1 LGGNDATGENV
12 DPATANVEGTWPV
25 HEFRLPA
32 VVNETT
38 VVPGQPSLAEA
49 SMLSSMLARLSGL
62 VLLVILV
69 LAVIALVRSPPSA
82 LR

>member
-1 LGGNDATGENV
+1 MHEFQLPV
-12 DPATANVEGTWPV
+12 VV
-25 HEFRLPA
+25 HEA
-32 VVNETT
+32 TT
-38 VVPGQPSLAEA
+38 VPGQPPLAEA
-49 SMLSSMLARLSGL
+49 SLLSSMLARLSGL

>member
-1 LGGNDATGENV
+1 
-12 DPATANVEGTWPV
+12 V
-25 HEFRLPA
+25 HEFQLPV
-32 VVNETT
+32 VVNEAT
-38 VVPGQPSLAEA
+38 VVPGQPPLAEA
-49 SMLSSMLARLSGL
+49 SMLSSMLSRLSGL

>member
-1 LGGNDATGENV
+1 VQEFQL
-12 DPATANVEGTWPV
+12 PV
-25 HEFRLPA
+25 
-32 VVNETT
+32 VVNEAT
-38 VVPGQPSLAEA
+38 VVPGQRPLAEA